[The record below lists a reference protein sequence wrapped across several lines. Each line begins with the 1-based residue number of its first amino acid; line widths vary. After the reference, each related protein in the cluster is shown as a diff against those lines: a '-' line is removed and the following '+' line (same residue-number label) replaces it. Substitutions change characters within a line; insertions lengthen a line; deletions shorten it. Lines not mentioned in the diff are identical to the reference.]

1 MAKAVYDRQE
11 IMELLNSLVNGSY
24 QEVPPEQYPDP
35 GEQEIVRIINT
46 LYRQREH
53 VQRTW
58 SDTLQRS
65 EKRLRE
71 IIETTPV
78 GICITNQS
86 GNFEYVNPP
95 YCRLYQYDA
104 AELLG
109 KHFTTVVPE
118 GDRDRLSN
126 LHEEFMGRRWELR
139 GEWTV
144 QRKDGSRLI
153 ILADAAYIIDVDEQP
168 KKVTFV
174 VDITDRKRAEE
185 QLQETVSR
193 LHSEIEERKHI
204 EKVKREVER
213 IIQHDLRN
221 PLNGILTATELLLRD
236 DLSQSQ
242 KELAL
247 LIRESGRKLNTMI
260 NSSMDIVRMEEGSYT
275 LEVQQLNLFDLLSDC
290 RAETIGIARK
300 YGVRLVFE
308 VDGEP
313 IDWNAHF
320 TVYGEEIY
328 LEDMLVNLI
337 RNAIEAS
344 QPDDEVR
351 VSVTT
356 GDPYVVDIHNP
367 APIPHEIRSRFFER
381 YSTFGKSSGSGL
393 GTYVARLIARVHN
406 GDIDFTSEQSNGTHL
421 IVRVPRSVVRKG
433 SLEQAA
439 GNV

>member
-1 MAKAVYDRQE
+1 MAKAVHDRQE
-11 IMELLNSLVNGSY
+11 IMKLLNSLVNGNY
-24 QEVPPEQYPDP
+24 QELPPEQYPDS
-35 GEQEIVRIINT
+35 EEREFVRIINT
-46 LYRQREH
+46 LYRQR
-53 VQRTW
+53 QQIQQSW

-95 YCRLYQYDA
+95 YCRLYQYEA

-118 GDRDRLSN
+118 GDRDSLTE
-126 LHEEFMGRRWELR
+126 LHEEFMGGRCELR

-144 QRKDGSRLI
+144 RRKDGSLLN
-153 ILADAAYIIDVDEQP
+153 ILADAAYIVDVDEQP

-193 LHSEIEERKHI
+193 LHSEIEERKRI

-236 DLSQSQ
+236 DLSESQ

-275 LEVQQLNLFDLLSDC
+275 LEVQQLNLFHVLSDC

-320 TVYGEEIY
+320 TVYAEEIY

-344 QPDDEVR
+344 QPNDEVR

-367 APIPHEIRSRFFER
+367 APIAHEIRDRFFER
-381 YSTFGKSSGSGL
+381 YSTFGKPDGNGL
-393 GTYVARLIARVHN
+393 GTYIARLIARVHN
-406 GDIDFTSEQSNGTHL
+406 GDIDFTSNQSDGTHL
-421 IVRVPRSVVRKG
+421 IVSMPRSVV
-433 SLEQAA
+433 
-439 GNV
+439 

>member
-11 IMELLNSLVNGSY
+11 IMKLLNSLVTGSY
-24 QEVPPEQYPDP
+24 QELAPEQYSDS
-35 GEQEIVRIINT
+35 EEREIVRIINT
-46 LYRQREH
+46 LYRQR
-53 VQRTW
+53 QQIQQSW
-58 SDTLQRS
+58 SETLQRS

-86 GNFEYVNPP
+86 GSYEYVNPP
-95 YCRLYQYDA
+95 YCRLYQYEA

-109 KHFTTVVPE
+109 KHFTMVVPE
-118 GDRDRLSN
+118 GDRDRLTE
-126 LHEEFMGRRWELR
+126 LHEEFMGGRCELR

-144 QRKDGSRLI
+144 RRKDGSLLN
-153 ILADAAYIIDVDEQP
+153 ILADAAYIVDVDEQP

-193 LHSEIEERKHI
+193 LHSEIEERKRI

-236 DLSQSQ
+236 DLSESQ

-275 LEVQQLNLFDLLSDC
+275 LEVQQLNLFDVLSDC

-300 YGVRLVFE
+300 YGVKLVFE
-308 VDGEP
+308 ADGEP

-356 GDPYVVDIHNP
+356 SDPYVVDIHNP
-367 APIPHEIRSRFFER
+367 APIPHEIRDRFFER
-381 YSTFGKSSGSGL
+381 YSTFGKPDGNGL
-393 GTYVARLIARVHN
+393 GTYIARLIARVHN
-406 GDIDFTSEQSNGTHL
+406 GDIDFTSDQSDGTHL
-421 IVRVPRSVVRKG
+421 IVRMPRSVV
-433 SLEQAA
+433 
-439 GNV
+439 